1 MAAAGRMA
9 NEFFGAISP
18 TRRFDG
24 RTCSRK
30 RAVVAAGSASLQA
43 ESVCTSG
50 ARERRHPSSLS
61 VLFHALR
68 RPRPSLDWSEDHY
81 LHKDHLTD
89 TFSPQMNAS
98 SPSLPTLGQLS
109 ERGVA
114 SSRSLVFPPVALIRS
129 DSSLLKPRSIGDGK
143 LATAATLEDEA
154 RRTLVAQERVLQRG
168 AASGARLLLKA
179 KNRAHVIALRQE
191 YDAETGK
198 DLKTKLAHVRPA
210 TDEEATELST
220 KLNIAMCEK
229 YPDKRSQSTYFI
241 LFRYMDEDSSGAYQ
255 HHYISLSISRPSSLP
270 HLFIVTARALSL
282 SLMLVAQ
289 ASSPTLSSP
298 RWSGSC

>member
-1 MAAAGRMA
+1 
-9 NEFFGAISP
+9 
-18 TRRFDG
+18 
-24 RTCSRK
+24 
-30 RAVVAAGSASLQA
+30 
-43 ESVCTSG
+43 
-50 ARERRHPSSLS
+50 
-61 VLFHALR
+61 
-68 RPRPSLDWSEDHY
+68 
-81 LHKDHLTD
+81 
-89 TFSPQMNAS
+89 MNAS

-241 LFRYMDEDSSGAYQ
+241 LFRYMDEDSSGAY
-255 HHYISLSISRPSSLP
+255 ISIITSLTLILLLRTPLP
-270 HLFIVTARALSL
+270 HLFY
-282 SLMLVAQ
+282 
-289 ASSPTLSSP
+289 
-298 RWSGSC
+298 

>member
-1 MAAAGRMA
+1 
-9 NEFFGAISP
+9 
-18 TRRFDG
+18 
-24 RTCSRK
+24 
-30 RAVVAAGSASLQA
+30 
-43 ESVCTSG
+43 
-50 ARERRHPSSLS
+50 
-61 VLFHALR
+61 
-68 RPRPSLDWSEDHY
+68 
-81 LHKDHLTD
+81 
-89 TFSPQMNAS
+89 MNAS

-241 LFRYMDEDSSGAYQ
+241 LFRYMDEDSSGAY
-255 HHYISLSISRPSSLP
+255 ISIITSLSLSPFFSPSCIYC
-270 HLFIVTARALSL
+270 HRALSL
-282 SLMLVAQ
+282 ILMLVAQ
-289 ASSPTLSSP
+289 ASSPTLSSR